1 MAEKETDM
9 NLDALVSKLQTE
21 GVDKA
26 NAKGTEIVDKAT
38 KDAEA
43 ILKQAREEAESL
55 RAKARSDAEKYRQ
68 NAVSAIELAGRDMVL
83 SLKSKVREL
92 FDNAF
97 RTRIATEL
105 EDEELLKHLI
115 ATLINTWTRDNAAE
129 IQVDEKKRA
138 QLLQIIQVAV
148 KEEFRDAVELKTNK
162 NITKGFRLFLKDEEV
177 NYDFSEE
184 TILEA
189 LKANI
194 NPGIADLL
202 K

>member
-9 NLDALVSKLQTE
+9 NLDALVSKLQAE

-26 NAKGTEIVDKAT
+26 NAKGTAIVDKAT
-38 KDAEA
+38 KEADA

-55 RAKARSDAEKYRQ
+55 LAKARSDAELYQR

-83 SLKSKVREL
+83 SLKSRVKEL

-97 RTRIATEL
+97 LTRIAAEL
-105 EDEELLKHLI
+105 DDEQLLKKLI
-115 ATLINTWTRDNAAE
+115 GTLVNTWTRDKALE
-129 IQVDEKKRA
+129 IQVGEKKRE
-138 QLLQIIQVAV
+138 QLLRAIQAAV
-148 KEEFRDAVELKTNK
+148 KEEFRDAVELKTNV
-162 NITKGFRLFLKDEEV
+162 NVTRGFRLFLKEDEV

-189 LKANI
+189 LRANI